1 MSKSLFPVIKALTLH
16 RPTTGWQFGLNDG
29 KARAFFEA
37 QHHWASIDFFDCA
50 VAAYKPS
57 AGQWCLILPDR
68 RWWDPKHSICV
79 CTRAETLPMWRH
91 AAWQNRE
98 TNKAQANMYGLS
110 GWLDCLCRRGLPY
123 FVAYTVSRRLGGRAA

>member
-1 MSKSLFPVIKALTLH
+1 MSKSLFPVIKSLTLH

-68 RWWDPKHSICV
+68 RWWDPKPKLYRCAAMLHGKTVKPIKPKLT
-79 CTRAETLPMWRH
+79 CT
-91 AAWQNRE
+91 
-98 TNKAQANMYGLS
+98 
-110 GWLDCLCRRGLPY
+110 
-123 FVAYTVSRRLGGRAA
+123 V